1 MVVESTAK
9 NLQRKENTR
18 RLEGQVSKASQ
29 NYLRARQ
36 GRLKSRFPQQLSE
49 TEMEL
54 PRVKGSKQRV
64 EGPKGS
70 LSLVDSEG
78 GNGDKH

>member
-1 MVVESTAK
+1 MKSTANNLQKKESTK
-9 NLQRKENTR
+9 G
-18 RLEGQVSKASQ
+18 LEGQISKASQ
-29 NYLRARQ
+29 NYLRACQ

-49 TEMEL
+49 TVMEL
-54 PRVKGSKQRV
+54 PRVKGSKQSG

-78 GNGDKH
+78 GSGDRH